1 MAGPGA
7 GAWGG
12 HLMVAHGRGPDDGAR
27 VSIVE
32 DTHAPHT
39 RAQLVY
45 VLARAEDE
53 GRPSREE
60 ERIVFE
66 AEHLR
71 LRHGVAV
78 IFGVHSLSRALRAA
92 APRT

>member
-1 MAGPGA
+1 
-7 GAWGG
+7 
-12 HLMVAHGRGPDDGAR
+12 MVAHGRGTDHGAR
-27 VSIVE
+27 VAVVE

-39 RAQLVY
+39 RAQLVH

-78 IFGVHSLSRALRAA
+78 VVGVLSLGRALRAA